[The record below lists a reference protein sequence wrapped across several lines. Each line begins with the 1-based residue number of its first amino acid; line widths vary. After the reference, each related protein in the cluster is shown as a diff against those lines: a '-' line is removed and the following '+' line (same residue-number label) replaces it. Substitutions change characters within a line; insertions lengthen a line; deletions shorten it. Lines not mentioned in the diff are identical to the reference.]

1 MPTQWTSLKIDR
13 ICRTGVTVSDRNVAE
28 QRSPVMLAP
37 AELGRLRATN
47 RKRWKRVWKH
57 QLIVV
62 TLILT
67 DVLTA
72 FLAWEVAYVGQSIWG
87 HGELSVVAIAA
98 IAPSVMVWVGL
109 RALLGLYPG
118 YGLDSAERL
127 RRHTYSIFATLA
139 VLAVFAVGFQVG
151 NLLSRILLAF
161 AFLGLLFLTPFVQ
174 PLVKLGLKKAKLW
187 GKPVI
192 ILSYKETGAKF
203 QELLEQEWG
212 IGYTP
217 VALLDHHLVAAGKSY
232 RGVSC
237 DETLT
242 HAATLGRELGVD
254 TVIFAMPH
262 TRREQLAHMVG
273 VASESFRSVLIV
285 PNLNGVTNSA
295 VVARDF
301 AGTFAV
307 EIKQNLLDPW
317 SQRLKRALDLLGTV
331 VGGVLISPLV
341 FAIAIVIKFDSSGP
355 AFYGHRRVGAAGK
368 HFLCWK
374 FRTMH
379 VDAERLLDKHLQGSP
394 ILRAEWEQNQKL
406 RDDPR
411 VTRVGRL
418 LRQTSL
424 DELPQLWN
432 VLRGE
437 MSLTGPRPI
446 VDSEVPKYGKVYELY
461 KRIKPG
467 MSGLWQVS
475 GRSDTSYAE
484 RVEMDSYY
492 VRNWSVWL
500 DLIILARTV
509 KSVALVRGAR

>member
-1 MPTQWTSLKIDR
+1 MLTPT
-13 ICRTGVTVSDRNVAE
+13 E
-28 QRSPVMLAP
+28 H
-37 AELGRLRATN
+37 ERLLHATTQ
-47 RKRWKRVWKH
+47 KRWKPVWK
-57 QLIVV
+57 QRLIVGALV
-62 TLILT
+62 LS
-67 DVLTA
+67 DV
-72 FLAWEVAYVGQSIWG
+72 FLALVVWGVAYVAQRIWG
-87 HGELSVVAIAA
+87 HGELSEVAAAA
-98 IAPSVMVWVGL
+98 IVPSVMVWIGL

-118 YGLDSAERL
+118 YGWDSAERL
-127 RRHTYSIFATLA
+127 RRHTYSVFATLG
-139 VLAVFAVGFQVG
+139 VLAVVAVGFQIG

-174 PLVKLGLKKAKLW
+174 HFVRLGMKKAELW
-187 GKPVI
+187 GKRVI

-203 QELLEQEWG
+203 QELLKQEWG
-212 IGYTP
+212 MGYSP

-232 RGVSC
+232 REDSC
-237 DETLT
+237 AETLAE
-242 HAATLGRELGVD
+242 AANLGRELGVD
-254 TVIFAMPH
+254 TIIFAMPY
-262 TRREQLAHMVG
+262 TRREQLVHIVS
-273 VASESFRSVLIV
+273 VASECFRNILIV

-295 VVARDF
+295 VAPRDF
-301 AGTFAV
+301 AGTLAL

-331 VGGVLISPLV
+331 IGGVLISPLV
-341 FAIAIVIKFDSSGP
+341 FAIAVLVKFDSPGP
-355 AFYGHRRVGAAGK
+355 AFYGHRRLGAGGK

-379 VDAERLLDKHLQGSP
+379 ANAERLLDKHLQDNP
-394 ILRAEWEQNQKL
+394 FLRAEWERNQKL

-411 VTRVGRL
+411 ITRVGHL

-446 VDSEVPKYGKVYELY
+446 VDAEVPKYGEVYKLY

-467 MSGLWQVS
+467 MSGFWQVS

-500 DLIILARTV
+500 DLIILARTAKIV
-509 KSVALVRGAR
+509 LLSRGAF